1 MDWSSFERASGDL
14 PENALDYLRAN
25 KLVARVWES
34 FEDITDACAD
44 AWNGLIADP
53 DRIRSLGAR
62 TGHPQGG
69 QYQ

>member
-1 MDWSSFERASGDL
+1 
-14 PENALDYLRAN
+14 LDYLRAN